1 MLLTRSDAYNAP
13 SPISPNPELASNRS
27 AAGRHRVP
35 ETPALVD
42 ALGQETDLGFFLF
55 IH

>member
-13 SPISPNPELASNRS
+13 SPISPDPELASNRS
-27 AAGRHRVP
+27 AAGRHRA